1 MSIKCMHLKFCHVVI
16 DVLIC
21 QSLVRSQSIV
31 FNHLIFIARF
41 ITIIMKLKIPIQVDT
56 FT

>member
-1 MSIKCMHLKFCHVVI
+1 MSIKCMHLKFSHVVI

-31 FNHLIFIARF
+31 FNYLIFIARF